1 MAREYRIECGDSIDR
16 TIALE
21 MLAKSPY
28 FHRPSPPSYIGE
40 FRLST
45 YPRPN
50 HLEVRLFP
58 EPYGFFLEVTSL
70 PSEMAK
76 SLESWF
82 AGLRSLGKCTI
93 IDNDTE
99 EEVEIVR

>member
-16 TIALE
+16 TIALA
-21 MLAKSPY
+21 MLAKNTL
-28 FHRPSPPSYIGE
+28 FHRPLNPFREGEVWLSPAAKPE
-40 FRLST
+40 C
-45 YPRPN
+45 PD
-50 HLEVRLFP
+50 VRVFP
-58 EPYGFFLEVTSL
+58 EPYGFFLEIRSL
-70 PSEMAK
+70 PNELAK

-99 EEVEIVR
+99 EVVEIVW